1 MQSTSLQRRRAATL
15 VAIGATLTL
24 FVSFVSV
31 GPKPAGKVQPRPEA
45 SIAAQRG
52 ELIPVTL
59 PGAIGGTVWRVALT
73 VDETSRESGR
83 LGSEAGG

>member
-1 MQSTSLQRRRAATL
+1 MSSTSLQRRRAATL

-31 GPKPAGKVQPRPEA
+31 GPKPAGNLEPRPEA
-45 SIAAQRG
+45 SITAQR
-52 ELIPVTL
+52 ELVPVTL
-59 PGAIGGTVWRVALT
+59 PGAIGGTVWRYA
-73 VDETSRESGR
+73 SRDSAR